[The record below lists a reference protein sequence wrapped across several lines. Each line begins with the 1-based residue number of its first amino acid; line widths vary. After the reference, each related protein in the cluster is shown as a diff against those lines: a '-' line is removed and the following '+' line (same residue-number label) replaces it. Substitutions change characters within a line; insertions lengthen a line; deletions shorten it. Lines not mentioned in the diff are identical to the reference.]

1 MKTYEAMFLLEPS
14 LSGDFAA
21 AEAEIRRILD
31 RAGAKVLA
39 IRNWEERKLA
49 YSIGQNKRGLY
60 VLTYF
65 EASPD
70 KIVGI
75 ERDVQLSEKTLRV
88 LVLRRERMTAE
99 QIEKAMTAP
108 LPPKTPVRPAD
119 EWGSGPGGGFGG
131 GGFGGGGFGGGR
143 GRGDGPR
150 SATPAGTDASV
161 ATDDDGVDAA
171 DEATE

>member
-31 RAGAKVLA
+31 RAEAKVLG

-65 EASPD
+65 EAAAD
-70 KIVGI
+70 KIAGI

-88 LVLRRERMTAE
+88 LILRRERMTAE

-119 EWGSGPGGGFGG
+119 EWSGGPGG

-150 SATPAGTDASV
+150 SAAPAESDASV
-161 ATDDDGVDAA
+161 ATDDDADLSS
-171 DEATE
+171 DEAAE